1 MQKLTSTPLETAK
14 KLSLGLID
22 SKPLSEWLPISDCLG
37 LVNAKD
43 ITCEKNLPSFN
54 NSALDGYA
62 IKHSDIGKKLK
73 ISQTIFAGDS
83 KQSELKTDE
92 CYKIMTGAK
101 IPDDADTIVA
111 FEDTQKINDD
121 FVQIPN
127 NVKKGN
133 AFRKKG
139 EEVAIGEIL
148 ITKGTLLNSSD
159 IAYLASQGI
168 SQVEVYKKISIAIFS
183 TGNELKEPWESANED
198 EIYNVN
204 SSALIALFAEFGF
217 KADYCGVIPDNLEQS
232 KAYFK
237 KMKKYDVLVTTGGIS
252 MGEADFVEDA
262 LKANGLKSLFHGVN
276 IKPGRPT
283 MIGKMENTIVASMP
297 GNPLA
302 AYVNA
307 FLFLIPLLK
316 KLQGNTSFEHKTIKA
331 KMSDDLKIKPNRA
344 NLVLG
349 HFENGIFKATLN
361 NRYGSGMITPI
372 VLSNALFVSKDEQ
385 NIIQKEEEIDIIL
398 LKGNF

>member
-1 MQKLTSTPLETAK
+1 MQKLTSTPLKVAK
-14 KLSLGLID
+14 KLSLELTNI
-22 SKPLSEWLPISDCLG
+22 KPLSEWISIYNCQER
-37 LVNAKD
+37 VIAKN
-43 ITCEKNLPSFN
+43 ITCRKNLPSFN

-62 IKHSDIGKKLK
+62 IKHEDAGKKLR
-73 ISQTIFAGDS
+73 ILETIFAGDS
-83 KQSELKTDE
+83 KQSKLKNGE

-101 IPDDADTIVA
+101 IPDDVDTIVA
-111 FEDTQKINDD
+111 FENAQMIGEE
-121 FVQIPN
+121 FVQTPD

-139 EEVAIGEIL
+139 EEVAVGEVL
-148 ITKGTLLNSSD
+148 IQAGTMLGSSHV
-159 IAYLASQGI
+159 AYLASQGI
-168 SQVEVYKKISIAIFS
+168 TQIEAYREISIAIFS

-232 KAYFK
+232 KEYFK
-237 KMKKYDVLVTTGGIS
+237 HMKTYDVLVTTGGIS

-262 LKANGLKSLFHGVN
+262 LIANGLKSLFHGVN

-283 MIGKMENTIVASMP
+283 MIGKMDKTIVASMP

-307 FLFLIPLLK
+307 FLFLVPLLK
-316 KLQGNTSFEHKTIKA
+316 KLQGNTSYEHKIIKA
-331 KMSDDLKIKPNRA
+331 KMQKELKLKPNRA

-349 HFENGIFKATLN
+349 NFENGVFKTTLGN
-361 NRYGSGMITPI
+361 KYGSGMITPI
-372 VLSNALFVSKDEQ
+372 VMSNALFVSNDNQALICED
-385 NIIQKEEEIDIIL
+385 EEIDIIL
-398 LKGNF
+398 LKGSF

>member
-1 MQKLTSTPLETAK
+1 MQKLTSTPLKVAK
-14 KLSLGLID
+14 KISLDLANTT
-22 SKPLSEWLPISDCLG
+22 PLSEWVSIYNCLG
-37 LVNAKD
+37 RVIAKN
-43 ITCEKNLPSFN
+43 IICKKNLPSFN

-62 IKHSDIGKKLK
+62 LKYEDVGKKLR
-73 ISQTIFAGDS
+73 ILETIFAGDS
-83 KQSELKTDE
+83 KQSKLKKDE

-111 FEDTQKINDD
+111 FEDAQMVGEE
-121 FVQIPN
+121 FVLIPN
-127 NVKKGN
+127 TIKKGN

-139 EEVAIGEIL
+139 EEVAVGEIL
-148 ITKGTLLNSSD
+148 IQAGTMLNSSHV
-159 IAYLASQGI
+159 AYLASQGI
-168 SQVEVYKKISIAIFS
+168 TRIEVYKKISIAVFS
-183 TGNELKEPWESANED
+183 TGNEIKEPWESANED

-232 KAYFK
+232 KEYFK
-237 KMKKYDVLVTTGGIS
+237 HMKTYDVLVTTGGIS

-262 LKANGLKSLFHGVN
+262 LIANGLESLFHGIN

-283 MIGKMENTIVASMP
+283 MIGKMDKTIVASMP

-316 KLQGNTSFEHKTIKA
+316 KLQGDSKYEHKIIKA
-331 KMSDDLKIKPNRA
+331 KMQNELKLKPNRA

-349 HFENGIFKATLN
+349 NFKDGIFITTLG

-372 VLSNALFVSKDEQ
+372 VMSNALFISRDEQ
-385 NIIQKEEEIDIIL
+385 SLVCDGEEIDIIL
-398 LKGNF
+398 LKGSF

>member
-1 MQKLTSTPLETAK
+1 MQKLTSTPLKVAK
-14 KLSLGLID
+14 KLSLELAYL
-22 SKPLSEWLPISDCLG
+22 KPLSEWVSIYNCLG
-37 LVNAKD
+37 RVIARD
-43 ITCEKNLPSFN
+43 IICTKNLPSFN

-62 IKHSDIGKKLK
+62 IKHEDTGEKLK
-73 ISQTIFAGDS
+73 ISDTIFAGDS
-83 KQSELKTDE
+83 KQSQLKTGE

-101 IPDDADTIVA
+101 IPDDVDTVVA
-111 FEDTQKINDD
+111 FENAQMIGED

-127 NVKKGN
+127 DVKKGN

-139 EEVAIGEIL
+139 EEVALGEVL
-148 ITKGTLLNSSD
+148 ITIGTLLNSSHV
-159 IAYLASQGI
+159 AYLASQGI
-168 SQVEVYKKISIAIFS
+168 TQIEVYKKISIAIFS

-204 SSALIALFAEFGF
+204 SSALITLFAEFGF

-232 KAYFK
+232 KEYFK
-237 KMKKYDVLVTTGGIS
+237 HMKSYDVLVTTGGIS

-262 LKANGLKSLFHGVN
+262 LIANGLKSLFHGIN

-283 MIGKMENTIVASMP
+283 MIGKMDKTIVASMP

-316 KLQGNTSFEHKTIKA
+316 KLQGDNEYNHKTIKA
-331 KMSDDLKIKPNRA
+331 KPQKELKLKPNRA

-349 HFENGIFKATLN
+349 DFQDGVFSATLGN
-361 NRYGSGMITPI
+361 KYGSGMITPI
-372 VLSNALFVSKDEQ
+372 VMSNALFVSKDEQ
-385 NIIQKEEEIDIIL
+385 SLVGKDEEIDVIL
-398 LKGNF
+398 IKGSF